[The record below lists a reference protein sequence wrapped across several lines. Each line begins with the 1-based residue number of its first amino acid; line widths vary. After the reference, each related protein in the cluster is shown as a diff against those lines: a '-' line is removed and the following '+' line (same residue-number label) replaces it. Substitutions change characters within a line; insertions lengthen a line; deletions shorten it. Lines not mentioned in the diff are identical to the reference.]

1 MPEVMF
7 SACRMVA
14 PLVSRPA
21 RTADS
26 GRCAASG
33 SSRPT
38 LPSCTSCRTT
48 VAVMV
53 LVMLPIRKRCP
64 AVIDSPVPTS
74 ATPSAISKRP
84 RLGNSTTTTRPG
96 TCIASCCSV
105 SIGSSIDSRDGTPE
119 VIGCLRCALR
129 PLDLPACAQSPL
141 PAGSLQCHNRGRH
154 GVVSVP
160 GSSAR
165 SEGIRMKVLIAGGTG
180 ALGIPIVEQLIEAGH
195 SVTGLTR
202 TRLGAEH
209 LQQLGARAVIAD
221 AMERDALLRA
231 IDGHEADAVVHQM
244 TALKKAPVGKRDLD
258 ATNRLRV
265 AGTSHLVDAARVV
278 GARRFVTQSI
288 VFGYGYRD
296 HGDTVLTE
304 ESPFGMTDGRLF
316 DPAVAAMASTEQ
328 QAFEADGIE
337 GIA

>member
-1 MPEVMF
+1 
-7 SACRMVA
+7 
-14 PLVSRPA
+14 
-21 RTADS
+21 
-26 GRCAASG
+26 
-33 SSRPT
+33 
-38 LPSCTSCRTT
+38 
-48 VAVMV
+48 
-53 LVMLPIRKRCP
+53 
-64 AVIDSPVPTS
+64 
-74 ATPSAISKRP
+74 
-84 RLGNSTTTTRPG
+84 
-96 TCIASCCSV
+96 
-105 SIGSSIDSRDGTPE
+105 
-119 VIGCLRCALR
+119 
-129 PLDLPACAQSPL
+129 
-141 PAGSLQCHNRGRH
+141 
-154 GVVSVP
+154 
-160 GSSAR
+160 
-165 SEGIRMKVLIAGGTG
+165 MKVLIAGGTG

-337 GIA
+337 GIALRYGLLYGDDAAAVERMLRRRSLPVARHGGELAFVHHRDAAAEIGRAHV